1 MKRFLAIL
9 MISLL
14 WQNIYSQEIKATVQ
28 IIAPRIQISNKQ
40 ILTTLENGIQQ
51 FINNRKWTEEKV
63 EQQEKLE
70 ISLFFEINA
79 LTDNNEFQGTMQ
91 LQVIRPVYNSNYK
104 TTVLQFSDEDVTF
117 VYREF
122 ENFDFQENINL
133 NDLTS
138 LLSYYVYISLGMDY
152 DSFSEL
158 GGSGFFSKA
167 QNIVNLMTNKPGWNQ
182 GDGKGFRNRFYLAE
196 NLNSPRFKELRQ
208 ITYNYHRNGMDQ
220 FAANPEKARKNIT
233 EAIEKLTETS
243 QSNSNSLLQKL
254 FFTTKWPELVEIYK
268 ASTAA
273 EKVVITKL
281 LNDLDPTNTKR
292 YEKIKE

>member
-1 MKRFLAIL
+1 
-9 MISLL
+9 
-14 WQNIYSQEIKATVQ
+14 
-28 IIAPRIQISNKQ
+28 
-40 ILTTLENGIQQ
+40 
-51 FINNRKWTEEKV
+51 
-63 EQQEKLE
+63 
-70 ISLFFEINA
+70 
-79 LTDNNEFQGTMQ
+79 MQ

-138 LLSYYVYISLGMDY
+138 LLAYYVYISLGMDY
-152 DSFSEL
+152 DSFSDL
-158 GGSGFFSKA
+158 GGSGYFSKA
-167 QNIVNLMTNKPGWNQ
+167 QNIVNMMTNKPGWNQ